1 MIHDITCRYQRRR
14 APCQQNTPIGSGL
27 FGPLIATNI
36 TTKLGKNVT
45 RGGVHGTEDKPS
57 S

>member
-1 MIHDITCRYQRRR
+1 MILHAGTNKEEHHVNKTLQF
-14 APCQQNTPIGSGL
+14 GSGL
-27 FGPLIATNI
+27 LGPIIATNI